1 MSGCLRG
8 KINSLAL
15 ILLFFLFPFFFLQCI
30 AQDDH
35 PPPPFQKY
43 PQSSCCHTHKHKFT
57 MAVETTTN
65 ILVMALPTS
74 RLSVI
79 QAALF
84 STAIFPSPGGTSPHW
99 SHLSEW
105 NLIDSWVI
113 CHLISVS
120 ESPGPIPSLFSQS
133 VSAAVSV
140 RVFWKKLSFKKE

>member
-8 KINSLAL
+8 KRNSLAL
-15 ILLFFLFPFFFLQCI
+15 FLFFFLFPFFFLQCI

-57 MAVETTTN
+57 MAAETTTS

-120 ESPGPIPSLFSQS
+120 ESPGPTPSLFSQS